1 MLRGLNRWLEAN
13 RWAGDAVIATGL
25 LAVAMLAAASAQDVP
40 GFLMSLLLIVPLYAR
55 RSRPRTVLVIVAL
68 LCLLQVLVLPDP
80 VVGDVAVP
88 LVVHS
93 ATAHIRDRRW
103 GTGALIAGL
112 LGAVLGGFRWQ
123 SGSLGS
129 GSGQFVVLVGASAA
143 SVVAAYLLG
152 ARQRDQRERVEEQL
166 TALQERNRLLAIEK
180 DQRTEVVAAG
190 ERARIAR
197 ELHDIV
203 AHSLSVIIVQ
213 ADGGAAAVSAA
224 PGSAA
229 QLAPRVLGTI
239 AETSREALTEMRRIV
254 TVLRS
259 GSSDR
264 GESGGEQSGGEDD
277 YAPAPGIPDIA
288 ALVTQ
293 VSAAGVPVTFER
305 RGLPRALPATTELTV
320 YRVVQESL
328 TNVIKHGG
336 PAASAKVTIDFSDT
350 RVEVAVIDDGR
361 GNSQPADDAGHG
373 LVGMRE
379 RVLLQGGNLRA
390 GPEDGGGFAVL
401 AVLPLARHQADT
413 EPLRPRR

>member
-25 LAVAMLAAASAQDVP
+25 LAAAVLMAASSRDVP
-40 GFLMSLLLIVPLYAR
+40 GFLMSLLLIAPMYAR
-55 RSRPRTVLVIVAL
+55 RSRPRTVLVIVIL

-80 VVGDVAVP
+80 VLGDVVVP

-93 ATAHIRDRRW
+93 TTAHIRDRRW

-112 LGAVLGGFRWQ
+112 LGALIGGLRWQ

-143 SVVAAYLLG
+143 SVIAAYLLG

-166 TALQERNRLLAIEK
+166 TALHERNRLLAIER
-180 DQRTEVVAAG
+180 DQRTEVVAAA

-213 ADGGAAAVSAA
+213 ADGGAAAITAA

-264 GESGGEQSGGEDD
+264 VEGSSKQSGGGHS
-277 YAPAPGIPDIA
+277 YAPAPGISDIA
-288 ALVTQ
+288 ALVMQ
-293 VSAAGVPVTFER
+293 VSAAGVPATLDK
-305 RGLPRALPATTELTV
+305 RGLPRPLPATTELTV

-336 PAASAKVTIDFSDT
+336 PAARAAVTIDYLDN
-350 RVEVAVIDDGR
+350 RVEVTVVDDGR
-361 GNSQPADDAGHG
+361 GNSHPADESGHG

-379 RVLLQGGNLRA
+379 RVQLQGGSLRA
-390 GPEDGGGFAVL
+390 GPRDGGGFAVL
-401 AVLPLARHQADT
+401 AVLPLAAHPADT
-413 EPLRPRR
+413 EPLRAQR